1 MSDLILKNDE
11 RAIFALRS
19 LYTKYGY
26 LPYKMNK
33 FEEYDLYVRN
43 KDFLVSNNVITF
55 NDTNGRLLALKPD
68 VTLSIIKNSAYQPGC
83 REKVFYNEN
92 VYRVSGATH
101 QFKEF
106 MQAGLEAIGDIDI
119 SDMFEVVYLAA
130 KSLDSISGDYIL
142 DISDMG
148 ILSAIIQEASD
159 DKSFRKELLKLISE
173 KNKHET
179 ALLCDKYS
187 VSRDAK
193 QKILDLIEIS
203 GKPKEVLKKI
213 KEYCTSGAIKEY
225 YLKFDKVCQLLLAS
239 DVSEH
244 IRIDFSVVNDM
255 KYYNG
260 IVFKGFL
267 KGISEGVLS
276 GGEYGALA
284 RRMGKGCDAIG
295 FAIYLDLLEEIE
307 QNSNEFDVDVLLIY
321 STKTSA
327 ETIIATKNKFINEG
341 LSVVSQMKIPLGLR
355 YKTLVDLD
363 KELKQC

>member
-1 MSDLILKNDE
+1 MIGDLILKNDE
-11 RAIFALRS
+11 RAIFTLRS

-33 FEEYDLYVRN
+33 FEEYDLYVKN
-43 KDFLVSNNVITF
+43 KDFLVGDNVITF

-68 VTLSIIKNSAYQPGC
+68 VTLSIIKNSTYQPGC
-83 REKVFYNEN
+83 KEKVFYNEN

-106 MQAGLEAIGDIDI
+106 MQAGLEAIGDIDV
-119 SDMFEVVYLAA
+119 SDIYEAVYLAA
-130 KSLDSISGDYIL
+130 KSLESISKDYIL

-148 ILSAIIQEASD
+148 ILSSFLQEASE
-159 DKSFRKELLKLISE
+159 DKSFGKELMKLISE

-179 ALLCDKYS
+179 ALLCDRYS
-187 VSRDAK
+187 VSQTTK
-193 QKILDLIEIS
+193 EKILSLIELS
-203 GKPKEVLKKI
+203 GNPKEVLKKLEI
-213 KEYCTSGAIKEY
+213 LCSSDVTKEYF
-225 YLKFDKVCQLLLAS
+225 LKFSSVLNLLLDS
-239 DVSEH
+239 DVSEK

-284 RRMGKGCDAIG
+284 KRMGKRCDAIG

-307 QNSNEFDVDVLLIY
+307 QDTEEFDVDILLIY
-321 STKTSA
+321 STKTKA
-327 ETIIATKNKFINEG
+327 ETIINNKNKYIEQG
-341 LSVVSQMKIPLGLR
+341 LSVVSQTEIPDGIR
-355 YKTLVDLD
+355 YKTLIDLD
-363 KELKQC
+363 KE